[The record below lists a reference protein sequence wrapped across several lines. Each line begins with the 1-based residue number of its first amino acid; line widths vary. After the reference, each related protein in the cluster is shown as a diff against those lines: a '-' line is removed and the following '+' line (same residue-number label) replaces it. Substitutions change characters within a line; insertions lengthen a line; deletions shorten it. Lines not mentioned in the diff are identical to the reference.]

1 MTIYVGI
8 LYIKSTLSK
17 VESARGFV
25 SSAHFVFFIGRG
37 GTGVT
42 LLKNVNFIPLFRI
55 NVSLIDARES
65 QLAYSN

>member
-25 SSAHFVFFIGRG
+25 SSAHFVFFYWKG
-37 GTGVT
+37 GHGCDPVE
-42 LLKNVNFIPLFRI
+42 KH
-55 NVSLIDARES
+55 
-65 QLAYSN
+65 